1 MKEWLCEY
9 AYSSGLKLEIKEMD
23 MERLLSEMRKMMK
36 FGGSEFSAFNCMVVS
51 HTCGDGEVLG
61 ALQMGERKID
71 RRRFDSFFEAQLGP
85 LSALLESMERQMPSQ
100 LKEARIAVECLLG
113 APFFSSLSCFEN
125 WEERDWRSGLVP
137 KIGFDA
143 GG

>member
-1 MKEWLCEY
+1 MHGGLPHLWRQR
-9 AYSSGLKLEIKEMD
+9 SSRRVAELLKVAEESINT
-23 MERLLSEMRKMMK
+23 S
-36 FGGSEFSAFNCMVVS
+36 FGFGKRGINTF
-51 HTCGDGEVLG
+51 GDRNAV
-61 ALQMGERKID
+61 GERKID
-71 RRRFDSFFEAQLGP
+71 SRRFGSFFEGQLGR
-85 LSALLESMERQMPSQ
+85 LTALLESMERQMPSQ

-113 APFFSSLSCFEN
+113 APFVSSLSCFEN

>member
-1 MKEWLCEY
+1 MHGGLPYLWRRR
-9 AYSSGLKLEIKEMD
+9 SSRRVAELLKIAEESINT
-23 MERLLSEMRKMMK
+23 S
-36 FGGSEFSAFNCMVVS
+36 FGIGKRGINTF
-51 HTCGDGEVLG
+51 GDRNAV
-61 ALQMGERKID
+61 GERKID